1 MDQYVSLI
9 SSLIGVLGTLGGAW
23 IANLYS
29 EKRFTAQAVLDK
41 SIQNTKLITS
51 KAEDLYL
58 LLTIWQKYVFNYQNL
73 QVSLVKGEITKD
85 QFYDFVSRTSVKET
99 HDRLDT
105 LLPIYF
111 PELTQYMKKLREN
124 IALGNDAFD
133 SYDKQELSKSEA
145 YKVVFESMM
154 NTADSFKEL
163 KEALSAQVHEF
174 IK

>member
-58 LLTIWQKYVFNYQNL
+58 LLTIWQKYVFNYQNY

-85 QFYDFVSRTSVKET
+85 QFYDFLSRSSAKDT

-111 PELTQYMKKLREN
+111 PELMRYMNNLKES
-124 IALGNDAFD
+124 IALGNDAFE
-133 SYDKQELSKSEA
+133 SYNKGELRELEA
-145 YKVVFESMM
+145 RKVILESMKHT
-154 NTADSFKEL
+154 NEAFKEL
-163 KEALSAQVHEF
+163 KEALSARVHEF